1 MENLIFIRVITT
13 DDGEVLLAIKDISS
27 IEHKKRDA
35 EIVMKTGNVFQV
47 KKFNLIS
54 EKLQDLTIL
63 EEGTE

>member
-13 DDGEVLLAIKDISS
+13 DHGEVLLAIKDISS
-27 IEHKKRDA
+27 IKHKKGDA
-35 EIVMKTGNVFQV
+35 EIVMKSGNVFKV
-47 KKFNLIS
+47 KNFNLIS

>member
-13 DDGEVLLAIKDISS
+13 AEGEVLLAINDISS
-27 IEHKKRDA
+27 IEHKKGDA